1 MQARVGAG
9 ILRERWSSIAR
20 SEPLGKSLVYVALVV
35 STLASAVLLL
45 TVASITPTERATLVI
60 VGLTAWILL
69 VALGWARGTLP
80 LRPVLVAIVLTLLLA
95 VATPS
100 NQSKDVFS
108 YAMYGRIVTEHHQ
121 NPYDTYPVHFEGDPM
136 RRHVSAIWQRTPDIY
151 GPAFTVVMAAL
162 APVIGQSTFLA
173 RLLYQLIALCAV
185 GALLWLLWKRTRSP
199 TALAYSITS
208 R

>member
-1 MQARVGAG
+1 MQAPVAAG
-9 ILRERWSSIAR
+9 IVRERWTSVAR
-20 SEPLGKSLVYVALVV
+20 SEPLGRVLVYAALVV

-45 TVASITPTERATLVI
+45 TVESITPTERATLVI

-108 YAMYGRIVTEHHQ
+108 YAMYGRIVTVHHE
-121 NPYDTYPVHFEGDPM
+121 NPFNTYPVHFEGDPYV
-136 RRHVSAIWQRTPDIY
+136 RDAAY
-151 GPAFTVVMAAL
+151 CCGTV
-162 APVIGQSTFLA
+162 
-173 RLLYQLIALCAV
+173 RLHI
-185 GALLWLLWKRTRSP
+185 P
-199 TALAYSITS
+199 E
-208 R
+208 